1 MTDSECCDY
10 AWKVLNRKADSINI
24 SIHNQMTRKTVTK
37 TGCPLFY
44 RAYVNQS
51 RAFAALYASSQWR
64 RRTLRGCSEGQITL
78 DEGEFEITWRF
89 MEENHRAAIYLLN
102 HTHQDGSIIG
112 KLCATAFTNVARWNR
127 VVVEHHLTRHAF
139 EITEVKRLR
148 NDWRSHESEPTTKIW
163 TESMI

>member
-1 MTDSECCDY
+1 
-10 AWKVLNRKADSINI
+10 
-24 SIHNQMTRKTVTK
+24 MTRKTVTK

-78 DEGEFEITWRF
+78 DEGELEIAWRF

-112 KLCATAFTNVARWNR
+112 KLCATAFTNVAR
-127 VVVEHHLTRHAF
+127 
-139 EITEVKRLR
+139 
-148 NDWRSHESEPTTKIW
+148 
-163 TESMI
+163 